1 MKKARKGIPR
11 RNLLQAV
18 TTDYALYLSQRRQFF
33 T

>member
-11 RNLLQAV
+11 RNPLQTV
-18 TTDYALYLSQRRQFF
+18 TTDFAVCLLQRRQFF